1 MFDQPRDILKTSP
14 VAHPPR
20 QSASTSYSDAGNE
33 RRTRV
38 DRRRVH
44 PLLCDYR
51 WAFRGRR
58 QAFRRDESGSRAVLD
73 RYPAG
78 LVAVAVAVFV
88 LSAID
93 AGLTLTMI
101 ERGSVTESNP
111 VMNVLLLFD
120 VRLFVGSKILITG
133 AGVISLVMYSRL
145 MMFGRL
151 RLRRFLNF
159 ILLFYILLI
168 GYELTLLSM
177 S

>member
-1 MFDQPRDILKTSP
+1 MQAMNGARGSTGAGSIRCYAIIVGHFEAAARRSVATSR
-14 VAHPPR
+14 A
-20 QSASTSYSDAGNE
+20 
-33 RRTRV
+33 
-38 DRRRVH
+38 
-44 PLLCDYR
+44 
-51 WAFRGRR
+51 
-58 QAFRRDESGSRAVLD
+58 RAVLD